1 MSTKNNI
8 SVTTTVNDISPLFNI
23 TDLANYLGVG
33 RNRAYELLK
42 KQIIKGFRI
51 GSTWKVSKA
60 AVDQYISKN
69 SGLWFKKEIS
79 IIKTHQMDNWPLG
92 NVVTPF

>member
-8 SVTTTVNDISPLFNI
+8 SVTTTLNDISPLFNI

-33 RNRAYELLK
+33 RNRAYELLQN
-42 KQIIKGFRI
+42 QIIKEFRI

-60 AVDQYISKN
+60 AVDQYIPKN
-69 SGLWFKKEIS
+69 SRL
-79 IIKTHQMDNWPLG
+79 Q
-92 NVVTPF
+92 

>member
-8 SVTTTVNDISPLFNI
+8 SVPTTVIDLTPLFNI

-60 AVDQYISKN
+60 AVAHYISKN
-69 SGLWFKKEIS
+69 SGLRIKKEIS
-79 IIKTHQMDNWPLG
+79 IIKTHQMDN
-92 NVVTPF
+92 